1 MRKENFFLIIYLSL
15 IGFLLSSSENGIII
29 KKTSFNKDVYSNLGN
44 KNISQKIKISDYE
57 IKIKIG
63 DTFLA
68 KRKEKKEDVF
78 QLGPGKRRPKFIG
91 GKFIGVENGK
101 LIFEAPNRKIIKSK
115 NSILIDEIEALY
127 VGEVREFTD
136 LHTKWSSYLAILIV
150 PGSITMA
157 NTVGDTDIAPKEIGA
172 IVTWLMFT
180 GIGSAIYAPIIA
192 SIDFNKRLK
201 KSEEY
206 IIGPDDWIVVY

>member
-1 MRKENFFLIIYLSL
+1 MRKEKFISIIYLSL
-15 IGFLLSSSENGIII
+15 IGFLLSSSENGITI
-29 KKTSFNKDVYSNLGN
+29 KKTSFNKDVYNNLSN
-44 KNISQKIKISDYE
+44 KNISQKIKIADYE
-57 IKIKIG
+57 KKIKIG

-68 KRKEKKEDVF
+68 KRKEKKESIF
-78 QLGPGKRRPKFIG
+78 QLDPGKRRPKFIG

-115 NSILIDEIEALY
+115 NSILIDEIDALY
-127 VGEVREFTD
+127 IGEVREFRD
-136 LHTKWSSYLAILIV
+136 LHTKWSSYLAILMV

-172 IVTWLMFT
+172 IATWFMFT

-201 KSEEY
+201 KSEE
-206 IIGPDDWIVVY
+206 IIISADEWTIVY